1 MKKKERYLMNKL
13 HLMLNMKVKKRKEEA
28 WEKENKKMIFVFLLA
43 WFTKYD
49 FLIECDDS
57 QIICYLFFHRCL
69 HSIKKSKRM
78 QKKIRRSTILKQR
91 KKILEIIIIVFSED
105 KTSAFL
111 FISSYP
117 KDIVVLNHKEY
128 VISVGSKRNQNISTH
143 FWIRG

>member
-1 MKKKERYLMNKL
+1 MKMKEWYLMNKL
-13 HLMLNMKVKKRKEEA
+13 HLMLNMKVKKERRSLRKRK
-28 WEKENKKMIFVFLLA
+28 WENDICVPFGMIHKIRFSHWMW
-43 WFTKYD
+43 WFTNHM
-49 FLIECDDS
+49 LS
-57 QIICYLFFHRCL
+57 FFHRCL